1 MVKEASLGN
10 LVKDLNYIVFTTYVH
25 DYLFSVFPPKPG
37 VRILEP
43 GCGSAKFSL
52 SYALA
57 GCEVRAFDI
66 NILAVDYARRLKFA
80 LEILQQ
86 KKIHCQIDRDDIFHM
101 AWPNDMFDLVFNEGI
116 PQHWTEDEKR
126 QKCINEMMRVTKP
139 GGTVIII
146 GNNGLN
152 PEEQKIDQSFQFK
165 YEGMPP
171 TRKCFTPEELKSR
184 MAVAGLLDVKVAILG
199 PHLNTATLIGGY
211 GRKS

>member
-1 MVKEASLGN
+1 
-10 LVKDLNYIVFTTYVH
+10 
-25 DYLFSVFPPKPG
+25 
-37 VRILEP
+37 
-43 GCGSAKFSL
+43 
-52 SYALA
+52 
-57 GCEVRAFDI
+57 
-66 NILAVDYARRLKFA
+66 
-80 LEILQQ
+80 
-86 KKIHCQIDRDDIFHM
+86 M
-101 AWPNDMFDLVFNEGI
+101 AWPDDMFDLVFNEGI